1 MSTSTIAAILAATLV
16 LPVVALGNSHGHA
29 ELNHSAMPSFI
40 TKASNKEPLKYEQ
53 TTIVRGTVAAIDPV
67 ARLVMLKRQDGRTFD
82 VQVSDGVKNFDKVGV
97 GDVIEAT
104 YTESVVF
111 QVVPKGETQG
121 GAVPSVTSGAKVGQK
136 VISSFKVA
144 SVDPIT
150 NVLSVTMPDGT
161 PKPIHFDEKSQAPLM
176 ALMPGD
182 VISAT
187 YTESA
192 AIRLKKLAK

>member
-1 MSTSTIAAILAATLV
+1 MNTRAVTAILAATLV
-16 LPVVALGNSHGHA
+16 LPVVTLGDSHGHA
-29 ELNHSAMPSFI
+29 ELDHSGMPSFI
-40 TKASNKEPLKYEQ
+40 TKASNKGPLKYEQ
-53 TTIVRGTVAAIDPV
+53 TTIVRGTVAAIDPI

-82 VQVSDGVKNFDKVGV
+82 VQASDGVKDFDKVVV

-111 QVVPKGETQG
+111 QIVPKGETQA
-121 GAVPSVTSGAKVGQK
+121 GASRGAKVGQK
-136 VISSFKVA
+136 VTSSFEVS

-161 PKPIHFDEKSQAPLM
+161 TKPVHFDEKSQAPLM
-176 ALMPGD
+176 TLRPGD

-192 AIRLKKLAK
+192 AIRLEKLAE